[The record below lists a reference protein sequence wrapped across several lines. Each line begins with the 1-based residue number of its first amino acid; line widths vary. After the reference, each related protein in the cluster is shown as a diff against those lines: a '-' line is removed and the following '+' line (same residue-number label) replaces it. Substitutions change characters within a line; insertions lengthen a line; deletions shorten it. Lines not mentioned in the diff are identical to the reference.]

1 MYTPRSSKKHL
12 IESKEPVCMDIAS
25 KDINRRSLLSK
36 TEKMVSSVLEDY
48 NSQIESTDILES
60 LFVFGSVGADK
71 ANSDSDL
78 DMLLVLRSDYTS
90 HFDSQERS
98 KDFLSGVETH
108 MNMWP
113 SILIEASGLPMDK
126 YKTEVDVI
134 VTSEEQAK
142 SKLRTYTNFSGY
154 ESVYNV
160 SSGESVSI
168 ENI

>member
-1 MYTPRSSKKHL
+1 
-12 IESKEPVCMDIAS
+12 
-25 KDINRRSLLSK
+25 
-36 TEKMVSSVLEDY
+36 
-48 NSQIESTDILES
+48 
-60 LFVFGSVGADK
+60 
-71 ANSDSDL
+71 
-78 DMLLVLRSDYTS
+78 
-90 HFDSQERS
+90 
-98 KDFLSGVETH
+98 
-108 MNMWP
+108 
-113 SILIEASGLPMDK
+113 MDK